1 MRDVSL
7 LRLDF
12 FFFNFYYDGINLRTT
27 RGGVQLKVFCYL
39 FSL

>member
-12 FFFNFYYDGINLRTT
+12 FFNFYYDGTNLRTT